1 MLDFTHYL
9 AFMIFDPLYIGLG
22 FLVGLIV
29 GLTGVGGGSLMT
41 PMLIFFFGIKP
52 ALAIGTDLLFAAITK
67 SAGAL
72 KHQQHGN
79 IDWRITGLL
88 ALGSLPTACLTLWWL
103 HGADIDSE
111 AINNYMKTTLGV
123 MLFLT
128 AGAILVTQ
136 VLRKQRVIEHPHG
149 QHSELVSPK
158 RKALTVLLG
167 VVLGFVVT
175 FSSVGAGAIGML
187 ALYALYS
194 NSPAVRLVGSDIAH
208 AVPLTLIAGL
218 GHAGLGSVDY
228 NLLIVLLIGS
238 IPGIWLGSHLS
249 TKASDRMLRILLCVI
264 LSVSGYKLLA

>member
-1 MLDFTHYL
+1 MF
-9 AFMIFDPLYIGLG
+9 FDPLYIGLG

-41 PMLIFFFGIKP
+41 PMLIFMFGVKP

-67 SAGAL
+67 AAGAV

-88 ALGSLPTACLTLWWL
+88 AVGSLPVSALTLWWL
-103 HGADIDSE
+103 HGANIDSE
-111 AINNYMKTTLGV
+111 VINLYMKKTLGV

-136 VLRKQRVIEHPHG
+136 ILRKQRVVRHTHNQPTEQVP
-149 QHSELVSPK
+149 VK
-158 RKALTVLLG
+158 RQVLTVLLG
-167 VVLGFVVT
+167 MVLGFVVT
-175 FSSVGAGAIGML
+175 FSSVGAGAIGMV

-194 NSPAVRLVGSDIAH
+194 RSPAVRLVGSDIAH
-208 AVPLTLIAGL
+208 AVPLTLVAGL
-218 GHAGLGSVDY
+218 GHASIGSVDF
-228 NLLIVLLIGS
+228 NLLAVLLMGS

-249 TKASDRMLRILLCVI
+249 TKASDKTLRILLCVI

>member
-1 MLDFTHYL
+1 MF
-9 AFMIFDPLYIGLG
+9 FDPLYFNPLYISLG

-67 SAGAL
+67 SAGAI
-72 KHQQHGN
+72 KHQKHGN

-88 ALGSLPTACLTLWWL
+88 AVGSIPTALLTVWWL
-103 HGADIDSE
+103 HGTRVNSE
-111 AINNYMKTTLGV
+111 LINYYMKTTLGV

-128 AGAILVTQ
+128 AAAILVTE
-136 VLRKQRVIEHPHG
+136 VLRKQRVIRHQHG
-149 QHSELVSPK
+149 QHSELVSNK

-167 VVLGFVVT
+167 IVLGFVVT
-175 FSSVGAGAIGML
+175 FSSVGAGAIGMV

-194 NSPAVRLVGSDIAH
+194 HSPAVRLVGSDIAH

-218 GHAGLGSVDY
+218 GHASLGSVDF

-249 TKASDRMLRILLCVI
+249 TKASDRMLRILLCII